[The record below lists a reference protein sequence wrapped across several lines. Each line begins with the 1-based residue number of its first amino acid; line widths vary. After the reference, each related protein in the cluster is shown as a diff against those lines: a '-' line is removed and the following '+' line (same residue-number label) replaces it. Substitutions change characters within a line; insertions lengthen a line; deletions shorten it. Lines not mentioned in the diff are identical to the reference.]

1 MGYIFGMT
9 CNDIYIYCPKYYRIN
24 GKYTYHTK
32 LPAINCKYDYFQ
44 VQYGNCNKFTFN
56 ISGNYTHHLKF
67 TSVKHAYQLNT
78 MCGKQSAFELVSII
92 TIYFGVF
99 TA

>member
-1 MGYIFGMT
+1 MGYIIGIT

-67 TSVKHAYQLNT
+67 TIQVLSMHTSWTQCVVNRVLL
-78 MCGKQSAFELVSII
+78 SW
-92 TIYFGVF
+92 
-99 TA
+99 